1 MDMERRLLTTDER
14 ARHGLLQHDSLGAG
28 AAQHVCEWHG
38 WNPCTDMEAQMIGEV
53 SDEAGISTIHQACA
67 VPFRRRKR
75 KVEFCVITSSRGRW
89 LFPKGC
95 IGRGASVPETA
106 LKEAYE
112 EAGLHGR
119 IIGDPLGCY
128 IIARDGAQLS
138 ITALLMEVDNS
149 DRRWPE
155 GSSRRRRWVTPGK
168 ARRVL
173 SQSQLTEILG
183 AAVARLKGD
192 AASDESP
199 ASATDE
205 VRIG

>member
-1 MDMERRLLTTDER
+1 
-14 ARHGLLQHDSLGAG
+14 
-28 AAQHVCEWHG
+28 
-38 WNPCTDMEAQMIGEV
+38 MEAQMIGEV

-95 IGRGASVPETA
+95 IGQGASVTETA

-128 IIARDGAQLS
+128 VIARNGDQLS
-138 ITALLMEVDNS
+138 ITALLMEVENT

-155 GSSRRRRWVTPGK
+155 GASRRRRWVTPGK

-173 SQSQLTEILG
+173 SQSQLTEILD
-183 AAVARLKGD
+183 AAVARLAEE
-192 AASDESP
+192 AAQDETQSL
-199 ASATDE
+199 SADE